1 MSESPND
8 YNQQQYDQD
17 QQQPPHHYGTFQG
30 VNTYPPPS
38 APPVIGFPQP
48 VPPSGTS
55 GGPAINHYVHGYQA
69 VTVILFDYIVGIER
83 GYAIA
88 EGRPVRQRRL
98 PCCCGIGMGWCLF
111 IIGFFL
117 AAIPWYVGAFILLC
131 ARYDRREK
139 PGYIACLIAA
149 IIGTIAVIFGVTN
162 DDWDWDWDW

>member
-1 MSESPND
+1 MND
-8 YNQQQYDQD
+8 LTNNHNQDEQP
-17 QQQPPHHYGTFQG
+17 PPHHYGTFQG
-30 VNTYPPPS
+30 VNTNPPPS
-38 APPVIGFPQP
+38 APPVIGFP
-48 VPPSGTS
+48 PPSVNS
-55 GGPAINHYVHGYQA
+55 YVHGYQP
-69 VTVILFDYIVGIER
+69 VT

-88 EGRPVRQRRL
+88 EGRPVRARRL

-149 IIGTIAVIFGVTN
+149 ILGTIVVLFGVTN